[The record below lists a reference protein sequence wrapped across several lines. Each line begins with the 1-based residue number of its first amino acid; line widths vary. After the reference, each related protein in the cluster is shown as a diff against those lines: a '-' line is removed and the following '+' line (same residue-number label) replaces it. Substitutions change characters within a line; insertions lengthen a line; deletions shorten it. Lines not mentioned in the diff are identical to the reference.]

1 MGAMDD
7 VKRPAETQSVP
18 VRLVCGIPLDG
29 FHAADGAELT
39 VPASM
44 GRKALR
50 NIVHHLLGF
59 TDEGDASAA
68 RPDLHFLVG
77 KTEPLRTTLELYLER
92 RGLSSETTLELTYYI
107 PMPPPERP
115 DPSSISNEWLSSIDV
130 MRGHDGGAFLALV
143 GSYSGAPSI
152 VGASDCV
159 VPECDLADGA
169 HRAPI
174 KAVAW
179 LPTANAFVTAGH
191 DAVAK
196 IWSYSPEEKSAS
208 VCALFRSDDVT
219 QEVLFETAAATLRAD
234 KQLVALGASDGSVWL
249 LDDLA
254 DTLAAA
260 SAVAPAEA
268 SAKRKKTDV
277 QEIGAQHIG
286 STSKDLTVTRVG
298 WRNEELATAG
308 LDGMLRFWDVD
319 SSAVKV
325 SVPGGG
331 KALTAMCIS
340 DASCV
345 VGCADGAVRLLD
357 GRDGKG
363 VVAVSLKGKGHAGIV
378 SDVTWLSTD
387 ATMASGGLDGAV
399 RVWDMRAF
407 GAPVHIVNHVHG
419 ENARSLALC
428 SGVVDQK
435 RMLLSAG
442 EDGHV
447 QRMEFVLS

>member
-1 MGAMDD
+1 
-7 VKRPAETQSVP
+7 
-18 VRLVCGIPLDG
+18 
-29 FHAADGAELT
+29 
-39 VPASM
+39 
-44 GRKALR
+44 
-50 NIVHHLLGF
+50 VHHLLGF
-59 TDEGDASAA
+59 TDEGDASAP

-77 KTEPLRTTLELYLER
+77 KTEPLRTTLELFLDR
-92 RGLSSETTLELTYYI
+92 RGMSSETTLELTYYI

-115 DPSSISNEWLSSIDV
+115 DPTSMSNEWLSSMDV
-130 MRGHDGGAFLALV
+130 VRHHDGGAFLAVV
-143 GSYSGAPSI
+143 GSYSGVPSI

-169 HRAPI
+169 HAAPI

-179 LPTANAFVTAGH
+179 LPCANAFVTAGH

-196 IWSYSPEEKSAS
+196 IWSYSPVENSAS
-208 VCALFRSDDVT
+208 VCAVFRSDDVT
-219 QEVLFETAAATLRAD
+219 QETLFETAAATMRAD

-254 DTLAAA
+254 DVLAAA
-260 SAVAPAEA
+260 GAAAPADA
-268 SAKRKKTDV
+268 YAKRKKADV

-286 STSKDLTVTRVG
+286 MTSKDLSVTRVA
-298 WRNEELATAG
+298 WRSDELATAG
-308 LDGMLRFWDVD
+308 LDGMLRFWDID
-319 SSAVKV
+319 SSVVKV

-345 VGCADGAVRLLD
+345 VGCADGAMRLLD

-363 VVAVSLKGKGHAGIV
+363 VVAVSVKGKGHAGIV
-378 SDVTWLSTD
+378 SDVTWLDTA

-407 GAPVHIVNHVHG
+407 GTPVHTVTQVHG
-419 ENARSLALC
+419 KNARSLALC
-428 SGVVDQK
+428 SGMVDKTQL
-435 RMLLSAG
+435 LLSAG

-447 QRMEFVLS
+447 QRIEFVKG